1 MHSTTRLFALAV
13 LFALLGLAAVP
24 VAQGQLGMRM
34 STVVDNMV
42 GEGGDAPQVRM
53 IFQEKDEDLCLTM
66 AVLTGPTA
74 LRAKLFRFSR
84 RVEGEPRSEQ
94 IRFDLPRKPESVTQK
109 GHRLQVYEGCLK
121 EALDPVP
128 SFGPSVTID
137 IKYRDPRLL
146 AEPAEHAL
154 TFPTS
159 ESPQGV
165 DVLKDSAGNLLFQPY
180 RPNPEELL

>member
-1 MHSTTRLFALAV
+1 MRSTTRLFALAALLA
-13 LFALLGLAAVP
+13 LFALATVP
-24 VAQGQLGMRM
+24 VARGQLGMRM

-74 LRAKLFRFSR
+74 LRAQLFRFSR
-84 RVEGEPRSEQ
+84 RVEGEPKSQQ
-94 IRFDLPRKPESVTQK
+94 IRFDLPKKPESLTQK

-121 EALDPVP
+121 KELDPVP
-128 SFGPSVTID
+128 NFGPPVMID
-137 IKYRDPRLL
+137 IRYRDPRLL
-146 AEPAEHAL
+146 AAPAEHAL
-154 TFPTS
+154 AFPTA

-165 DVLKDSAGNLLFQPY
+165 DVLKDSAGNLLFQSY
-180 RPNPEELL
+180 RPSSEELL